1 MEKFII
7 LIYEDDA
14 TYVESLKYSLAD
26 KIKLKG
32 KELIVNHKE
41 NGDSIDQDLNV
52 YSPNLIMVDHDLG
65 STTGDDLI
73 QIIDSMPEH
82 SSVSIYYYS
91 GGETLDDLEEK
102 AKKHQ
107 CNIRCFTKE
116 GDDLDVA
123 ILGLVRGNS

>member
-1 MEKFII
+1 MKQFVI

-14 TYVESLKYSLAD
+14 TYVESLMYSLD
-26 KIKLKG
+26 GKIKLKG
-32 KELIVNHKE
+32 KKLVVHHKE
-41 NGDSIDQDLNV
+41 NGDSLDQDLNV

-65 STTGDDLI
+65 ATTGDDLI

-82 SSVSIYYYS
+82 NSVSIYYYS

-102 AKKHQ
+102 ARRHK

-116 GDDLDVA
+116 GDNLDIA
-123 ILGLVRGNS
+123 ILGLVE